1 MCELGADASTWRLAR
16 LTELEGIAQQLRPL
30 SAQILLHQSIDV
42 AWAVGENSNPAFTVA
57 LLEARGWPDSSF
69 VADHYVRGVQMIGD
83 IPRAGLWRERHPT
96 AMRRDSTEYVPW
108 QELMRTNGSYLNRL
122 VHSMESQFAAAVK
135 RGDEEWLQKNRDVWK
150 ASCEERDVH
159 RTARGPFTRSWLDKK
174 YGYGMTRPIPRFGVL
189 QGESGRVTMRHV
201 RCIMRPP
208 GATKWWQTCHTICK
222 RRWPWK
228 YATTYKPEG
237 VQDHQCQKWEGPRK
251 TFPKHIARWRH
262 GMFD

>member
-1 MCELGADASTWRLAR
+1 
-16 LTELEGIAQQLRPL
+16 
-30 SAQILLHQSIDV
+30 
-42 AWAVGENSNPAFTVA
+42 
-57 LLEARGWPDSSF
+57 
-69 VADHYVRGVQMIGD
+69 MIGD

-222 RRWPWK
+222 AVAMEIRDHIQAGGRAGSPMSEVGGAKEDIPKAYRTMASRDVRLTMVALVNPKTGKIAFWAIKGSNFGLASSVPQFCRKSEAVCGILRAYLAWHSACIPGVLRGQDDRRFYSGGDP
-228 YATTYKPEG
+228 
-237 VQDHQCQKWEGPRK
+237 
-251 TFPKHIARWRH
+251 
-262 GMFD
+262 